1 MDGFSLECSGE
12 ELEVDGTLE
21 GFLGDDRL
29 DDLLCDGASPAE
41 AALLRD
47 RGKVADMAVLATG
60 TALGWYKWCSS
71 TVGFRD
77 YATMSQKISTL

>member
-29 DDLLCDGASPAE
+29 DDLLHDGASATE

-47 RGKVADMAVLATG
+47 RGKVADMAVLD
-60 TALGWYKWCSS
+60 
-71 TVGFRD
+71 TVGGGG
-77 YATMSQKISTL
+77 

>member
-29 DDLLCDGASPAE
+29 ADLLYGASAVE

-47 RGKVADMAVLATG
+47 RGKVAGMAKG
-60 TALGWYKWCSS
+60 G
-71 TVGFRD
+71 G
-77 YATMSQKISTL
+77 

>member
-60 TALGWYKWCSS
+60 G
-71 TVGFRD
+71 GG
-77 YATMSQKISTL
+77 

>member
-1 MDGFSLECSGE
+1 VDGFSLECSGE

-29 DDLLCDGASPAE
+29 DDLLYDGASAAE

-60 TALGWYKWCSS
+60 G
-71 TVGFRD
+71 GG
-77 YATMSQKISTL
+77 